1 MEDDTV
7 PKEEV
12 KVLQEELI
20 RSIYNDSPM
29 LNDPEPC
36 DIPGPLPPHR
46 VTQWTIDPAPQTMPL
61 PPLPPIRHPPC
72 NIPGS
77 LPPPPTM
84 PLPPALTLPPMVHLP
99 VITPN
104 DPAIPLPPPP
114 TMPLSPPHLVH
125 LPVITPNEPTIPLSP
140 PHMVHLPVI
149 TPNPNDTYIPMP
161 MINSEPAYP
170 LYLPGLD
177 WFYVPPIPHP
187 SGLYFAGQCQY

>member
-36 DIPGPLPPHR
+36 DIPGPLSPHR

-61 PPLPPIRHPPC
+61 PPLPPIHHPPC

-84 PLPPALTLPPMVHLP
+84 PLPPTLTLPPM
-99 VITPN
+99 
-104 DPAIPLPPPP
+104 
-114 TMPLSPPHLVH
+114 VH

-140 PHMVHLPVI
+140 PHMVHVPVI

-161 MINSEPAYP
+161 MNNAEPAYP
-170 LYLPGLD
+170 LYFTGLD
-177 WFYVPPIPHP
+177 WYYVPPIPHP